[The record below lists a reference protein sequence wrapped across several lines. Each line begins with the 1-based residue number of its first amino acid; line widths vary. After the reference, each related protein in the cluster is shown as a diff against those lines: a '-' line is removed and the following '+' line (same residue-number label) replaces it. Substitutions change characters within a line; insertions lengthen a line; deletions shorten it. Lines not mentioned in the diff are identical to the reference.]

1 MTETKV
7 TAATLAAA
15 LSGLIL
21 WGLGTYALRGAVPA
35 PVALVVALAVPAGVT
50 FAAGYLA
57 KHTHRPD
64 LPPPSETPP
73 APPTAEP

>member
-15 LSGLIL
+15 FSGLIL
-21 WGLGTYALRGAVPA
+21 WGLATYAFRGAVPA
-35 PVALVVALAVPAGVT
+35 PVVLVVSLAVPAGMT
-50 FAAGYLA
+50 FAAGYMA

-64 LPPPSETPP
+64 LPAPPETPP
-73 APPTAEP
+73 APPPAEP